1 MCISSRRTI
10 LLLHPI
16 KLRLNKLVKNA
27 TTFNNNNYSRMTA
40 NFETRPIINAK
51 IAKFLVSLERPII
64 DQSSVIQTL
73 SLVVFPVSDNIN

>member
-27 TTFNNNNYSRMTA
+27 PTFNNNNYSRMTA

-51 IAKFLVSLERPII
+51 KFLVSLERPII